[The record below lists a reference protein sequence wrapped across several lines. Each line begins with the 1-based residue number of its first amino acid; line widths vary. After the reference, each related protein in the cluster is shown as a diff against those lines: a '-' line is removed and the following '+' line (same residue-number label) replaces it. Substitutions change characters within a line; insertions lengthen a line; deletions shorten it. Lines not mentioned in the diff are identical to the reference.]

1 MTVIRTIKPAGE
13 GSHLVA
19 RAIAILFSVL
29 LVAPAFADPYPV
41 DPRID
46 AQHYRFAITL
56 SDTSDEIVV
65 EATTEAR
72 ILDPAARHLRLDLVR
87 RSADRDG
94 RGMQVT
100 DVTSGGRALR
110 WSHDDDVLR
119 IDVPPDRAADGRFV
133 VNLRYAGIPE
143 TGLVI
148 GDNKHG
154 DRTFFSDN
162 WPNKARHWLATVDH
176 IADKATSEFLVTAP
190 DRLQVVSN
198 GRLVEETDLGGGLR
212 LTHWQQ
218 SVPISPWLYVLAA
231 AEFAVQH
238 VDDFEHR
245 PIQTWVYRQD
255 RDAGFYDFAVPTKDA
270 LAFYRNY
277 VGPFEYEKLANI
289 QSNSVGGGM
298 EAASAILY
306 GDDSVT
312 GQRTRRWQSV
322 IVHEVAHQW
331 FGNSVTEASWDDV
344 WLSEGFATYFTYLFF
359 EHAKG
364 REEFLRYLHDARRR
378 IFEFDAENPGYRIV
392 HADLRDMS
400 RVTTRQT
407 YDKGAWVLH
416 MLRSRL
422 GDDRWWAGIQ
432 SYYRRYRNGTATTAD
447 FRHEMERACACEL
460 DAFFER
466 WLYHGNNIRL
476 AGDWHY
482 DDGRLVVS
490 LSRTDADAAAFDD
503 TVEIGV
509 YLPGSVTPEVLPLEL
524 TGGTGELT
532 VDTPEKPE
540 RVVIDPRT
548 VLLADWEFH
557 ERRP

>member
-1 MTVIRTIKPAGE
+1 MSRAKSAGIC
-13 GSHLVA
+13 SC
-19 RAIAILFSVL
+19 L
-29 LVAPAFADPYPV
+29 LALLAAPSYADPYPV

-46 AQHYRFAITL
+46 VQHYRFALRL
-56 SDTSDEIVV
+56 SDSTDEIDV
-65 EATTEAR
+65 EATIRLR
-72 ILDPAARHLRLDLVR
+72 ILDPATERVRLDLVG
-87 RSADRDG
+87 RSAARDG
-94 RGMQVT
+94 RGMRVAAVT
-100 DVTSGGRALR
+100 AGERALAYT
-110 WSHDDDVLR
+110 HEDDALLVE
-119 IDVPPDRAADGRFV
+119 VPPDAAAAGRFAFSV
-133 VNLRYAGIPE
+133 RYAGIPDS
-143 TGLVI
+143 GLVI
-148 GDNKHG
+148 GDNRHG

-198 GRLVEETDLGGGLR
+198 GRLAEETDLGGGLR

-218 SVPISPWLYVLAA
+218 SVPISPWLFVVGA

-238 VDDFEHR
+238 VGDFEHR

-270 LAFYRNY
+270 LAFYTNY

-312 GQRTRRWQSV
+312 GERTRRWQTV

-344 WLSEGFATYFTYLFF
+344 WLSEGFATYFTFLYF

-364 REEFLRYLHDARRR
+364 REEFLRYLHDARER
-378 IFEFDAENPGYRIV
+378 IFEFDAENPDYRIV
-392 HADLRDMS
+392 HANLEDMS

-432 SYYRRYRNGTATTAD
+432 AYYRRYRNATATTDD
-447 FRHEMERACACEL
+447 FRQEMEQACACDL
-460 DAFFER
+460 DAFFRR
-466 WLYHGNNIRL
+466 WLRHGGNVRL

-482 DDGRLVVS
+482 DGTRLDVS
-490 LSRTDADAAAFDD
+490 LSRTDSYAADFDD

-509 YLPGSVTPEVLPLEL
+509 YLPGAVAPDILPLRLEK
-524 TGGTGELT
+524 GRGELALEL
-532 VDTPEKPE
+532 PEKPE
-540 RVVIDPRT
+540 RVVIDPRS
-548 VLLADWEFH
+548 VLLAAWEFR
-557 ERRP
+557 ERER